1 MFREAKVLAVRR
13 VVAING
19 CESLTI
25 LVDFFLSLNL
35 YECGVYWA
43 SKCIGNIWSCTHYHC
58 SYAPSRQLSPRAAA
72 SQSLFQY
79 RRSFQMRPHYK
90 IEILKTWYLSYQM
103 KLNSQHKRSICT
115 NSCEASSHGTCFSSV
130 TLGYLKRKC
139 VSVSRRR
146 IPKILKSNILN
157 KVCGCYLVTFLNQ
170 TAIFDWCVVRWGSRN
185 NHHKDTCFKR
195 VRTMSSNWPNTPH
208 SIVHTIGRPN
218 IFNQEINQHA
228 LSKAITISERSGFQS
243 DCFADASWSQI
254 C

>member
-1 MFREAKVLAVRR
+1 
-13 VVAING
+13 
-19 CESLTI
+19 
-25 LVDFFLSLNL
+25 
-35 YECGVYWA
+35 
-43 SKCIGNIWSCTHYHC
+43 
-58 SYAPSRQLSPRAAA
+58 
-72 SQSLFQY
+72 
-79 RRSFQMRPHYK
+79 
-90 IEILKTWYLSYQM
+90 M

-195 VRTMSSNWPNTPH
+195 VRTSYVFKLTEYSTLNSAHNWEAQYIQSRNQPTCTFKSHNYIREIRFSIWLFCWCFMIANLLNLMQHKVLLCNSNW
-208 SIVHTIGRPN
+208 
-218 IFNQEINQHA
+218 
-228 LSKAITISERSGFQS
+228 
-243 DCFADASWSQI
+243 
-254 C
+254 

>member
-1 MFREAKVLAVRR
+1 
-13 VVAING
+13 
-19 CESLTI
+19 
-25 LVDFFLSLNL
+25 
-35 YECGVYWA
+35 
-43 SKCIGNIWSCTHYHC
+43 
-58 SYAPSRQLSPRAAA
+58 
-72 SQSLFQY
+72 
-79 RRSFQMRPHYK
+79 
-90 IEILKTWYLSYQM
+90 M

-146 IPKILKSNILN
+146 ISKTLKSNILN

-195 VRTMSSNWPNTPH
+195 VRTSYVFKLTEYSTLNSAHN
-208 SIVHTIGRPN
+208 SIGRPN